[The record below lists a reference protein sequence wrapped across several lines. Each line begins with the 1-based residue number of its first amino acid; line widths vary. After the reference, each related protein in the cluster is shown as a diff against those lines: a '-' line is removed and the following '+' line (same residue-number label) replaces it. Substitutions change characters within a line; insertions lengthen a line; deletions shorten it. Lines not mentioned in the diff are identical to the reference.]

1 MSNIDSL
8 SDRIIDNLYIDIEI
22 LLRES
27 EAYFK
32 GEAKTIRQQLS
43 IEDRLHFTFNMSN
56 IVIMLTSS
64 LAWVLAYKAYRAD
77 QFTLEKLLNDFS
89 IKDLPERVPNN
100 TESLQPYITKAEGV
114 TNLVRRHISNLRI

>member
-1 MSNIDSL
+1 MLVNSM
-8 SDRIIDNLYIDIEI
+8 SDRIIDNLYIEIEV

-27 EAYFK
+27 KIYFE
-32 GEAKTIRQQLS
+32 GEAKIVRQQLS
-43 IEDRLHFTFNMSN
+43 MEDRVSFTFNMSN

-89 IKDLPERVPNN
+89 IEDLPKEVPNSE
-100 TESLQPYITKAEGV
+100 ESLQPYIDRAEGI
-114 TNLVRRHISNLRI
+114 TNLVKRHISNLRI